1 MYVCM
6 YVYIHVCMYIDEIDV
21 YYIYIYICMYVYIY
35 MCIIHDYI
43 HTGYTYHVRIEGS
56 LYGLLEKVEGIMQGP
71 SQFD

>member
-1 MYVCM
+1 MYIIYIYTYVCM
-6 YVYIHVCMYIDEIDV
+6 C
-21 YYIYIYICMYVYIY
+21 IY